1 MEHWSV
7 VIIGGG
13 HAGAEAAWAASSAL
27 AAAGAKGASVLM
39 VTMDPATVG
48 AMSCNP
54 AIGGLAKGQMVRE
67 IDALGGIMGRATD
80 ATGILFRVLNATKG
94 AAVRGPRAQCDRHHY
109 QAEVQRLIATRSRA
123 EVPIVMVQG
132 VVESFE
138 EQGGVLRAVRLAAGA
153 QVVDVDESS
162 AQWNAAAIER
172 MWQGERGPSVAPRMP
187 FGSGASRK
195 HFAQSQAIAG
205 ITVDAD
211 GRIRIESRATVLTT
225 GTFMR
230 ALMHTGESQT
240 EGGRVGEG
248 TAVGIS
254 AALKQLGFELGRQ
267 KTGTPPRLQRS
278 SIDWESLTPQWGDDP
293 ALPFSALSPQIL
305 PAGRFPGLP
314 QVECRETHTTA
325 QIHALVKENLHRAP
339 MYAGAMEAETGPRY
353 CPSLEDKVVRFSQRE
368 SHHVFLEP
376 ESLATDDIY
385 CNGISTSLPAEIQA
399 LIIRG
404 IPGCES
410 AIAKRWGYA
419 VEYDMVWP
427 HQIDAT
433 GETKR
438 VRGLFLAGQINGT
451 SGYEEA
457 ASQGLVAGL
466 NAARVALGL
475 DQLRLGRDQAYIG
488 VLMDDLVTRQPREP
502 YRMFTS
508 RAEHRLLL
516 RADNAEDRLT
526 DFGVAAGLVCALRAE
541 KARAYTDSLA
551 ALRLRLARTTAP
563 IIFGSG
569 KKLSDV
575 ARRPEITSMVLTDLA
590 NSLAN
595 PKRIEPLISEVS
607 LVERAITDI
616 RYECYLVRQHSE
628 LKRAL
633 ASENSTIPAELDVA
647 TVPGLC
653 AEAVEVLQR
662 FRPVTLGQASRLSGI
677 SPSDISILEV
687 TLRRRRKSGNLPTTC

>member
-1 MEHWSV
+1 
-7 VIIGGG
+7 
-13 HAGAEAAWAASSAL
+13 
-27 AAAGAKGASVLM
+27 
-39 VTMDPATVG
+39 
-48 AMSCNP
+48 
-54 AIGGLAKGQMVRE
+54 
-67 IDALGGIMGRATD
+67 
-80 ATGILFRVLNATKG
+80 
-94 AAVRGPRAQCDRHHY
+94 
-109 QAEVQRLIATRSRA
+109 
-123 EVPIVMVQG
+123 
-132 VVESFE
+132 
-138 EQGGVLRAVRLAAGA
+138 
-153 QVVDVDESS
+153 
-162 AQWNAAAIER
+162 
-172 MWQGERGPSVAPRMP
+172 
-187 FGSGASRK
+187 
-195 HFAQSQAIAG
+195 
-205 ITVDAD
+205 
-211 GRIRIESRATVLTT
+211 
-225 GTFMR
+225 MR

-240 EGGRVGEG
+240 EGGRIGEG

-325 QIHALVKENLHRAP
+325 EIHALVTKNLHRAP
-339 MYAGAMEAETGPRY
+339 MYAGAMEAESGPRY
-353 CPSLEDKVVRFSQRE
+353 CPSLEDKVVRFAQRD

-404 IPGCES
+404 IPGCEQ

-526 DFGVAAGLVCALRAE
+526 DFGVVAGLVCAHRAN
-541 KARAYTDSLA
+541 KALAYKDSLA
-551 ALRLRLARTTAP
+551 ALRMRLARTTAP

-575 ARRPEITSMVLTDLA
+575 ARRPEITPVALADLTNLLV
-590 NSLAN
+590 NVGKS
-595 PKRIEPLISEVS
+595 EPYVADVS

-633 ASENSTIPAELDVA
+633 ASENALIPSELDIKS
-647 TVPGLC
+647 VPGLC
-653 AEAVEVLQR
+653 AEAVEVLHR
-662 FRPVTLGQASRLSGI
+662 FRPATLGQASRLSGI

>member
-1 MEHWSV
+1 MENWSV

-39 VTMDPATVG
+39 ITMDPAMVG

-109 QAEVQRLIATRSRA
+109 QAEIQRLIGTRCGA
-123 EVPIVMVQG
+123 EVPIIMVQG
-132 VVESFE
+132 VVESFD
-138 EQGGVLRAVRLAAGA
+138 EQGGILRAVRLAPAA
-153 QVVDVDESS
+153 QVVTMDESS
-162 AQWNAAAIER
+162 AGCNASAIER

-187 FGSGASRK
+187 FGIGASRK
-195 HFAQSQAIAG
+195 PLAQSQTIGG

-211 GRIRIESRATVLTT
+211 GRIRLEARATVLTT

-248 TAVGIS
+248 SAVGIS

-305 PAGRFPGLP
+305 PAGKFPGLP

-325 QIHALVKENLHRAP
+325 EIHALVRKNLHRAP
-339 MYAGAMEAETGPRY
+339 MYAGAMEAESGPRY
-353 CPSLEDKVVRFSQRE
+353 CPSLEDKVVRFSQRD

-399 LIIRG
+399 EIIRG
-404 IPGCES
+404 IPGCEK

-427 HQIDAT
+427 HQIDST

-466 NAARVALGL
+466 NAARVALGV
-475 DQLRLGRDQAYIG
+475 DQLRFGRDQAYIG

-516 RADNAEDRLT
+516 RADNAEERLT
-526 DFGVAAGLVCALRAE
+526 DFGVAAGLVCALRAN
-541 KARAYTDSLA
+541 KAREHMEALA
-551 ALRLRLARTTAP
+551 ALRMRLARTTAP

-575 ARRPEITSMVLTDLA
+575 ARRPEITPIALAELTSVSVAKISTLA
-590 NSLAN
+590 
-595 PKRIEPLISEVS
+595 VS
-607 LVERAITDI
+607 VDVALVERAITDI

-633 ASENSTIPAELDVA
+633 ASEHALIPPDLDIRS
-647 TVPGLC
+647 VPGLC
-653 AEAVEVLQR
+653 AEAVEVLVR
-662 FRPVTLGQASRLSGI
+662 FRPATLGQASRLSGI

-687 TLRRRRKSGNLPTTC
+687 TLRRRRKAERL